1 MMKFLQYKILHP
13 ILTKKI
19 SAFSGNS
26 SSLNECVG
34 WSSKTENM
42 EQQKLSTDTGFE
54 PKITT
59 FTESNLSLNKVVKRW
74 PPKLSQIAQHKSIW

>member
-1 MMKFLQYKILHP
+1 
-13 ILTKKI
+13 
-19 SAFSGNS
+19 
-26 SSLNECVG
+26 
-34 WSSKTENM
+34 M

-59 FTESNLSLNKVVKRW
+59 FTESNLSLNEVVKRW